1 MMKKGIRGILLA
13 AGILTLAGGEWTISE
28 ARADA
33 GIRQEE
39 TGQTPADSEEE
50 IPQEGDGETAVL
62 PDKLRLD
69 DQNVYPG
76 MEKAYQDGYVPA
88 VEENTAAVILPLV
101 AREGSTIQSVTA
113 VPDLGDGSQSPFV
126 FRNYQKTFG
135 KTVEQINGTEQ
146 QKEVFLIRF
155 DLELVEER
163 KNGAY
168 PVNIKISYDTDAE
181 TEMQQDFTVYVQI
194 TDEKVTPSPTATPKP
209 TPTAGPE
216 PSASPEPTPE
226 ETPVPSAETPETEQP
241 DMQGTEEVITDGAA
255 LSLGGADGGGA
266 VSVAGTGEEKPS
278 PEPKVIITKCTG
290 VPEHIY
296 AGETVEFTAVLK
308 NTNKK
313 KPVQNMTVAITCEAE
328 GIRLKSDSNT
338 FYFDYLGTEKTL
350 EVPLKFQIDEKT
362 AAGKYTVLFALSYD
376 NPDAEPLTS
385 SGQIDLKVEQKNE
398 VEMEVG
404 EIAEEV
410 NAGDSMQI
418 PIQVMN
424 LGRGMVYNVR
434 CSVEVPGLRADKSLF
449 LGNIDGGTAASGEF
463 GVFAGI
469 VNEDAEEADQ
479 RYGRT
484 SGRIVL
490 TYEDEDG
497 EETQKFQDMAITIQ
511 SLEIRQEETTPEEE
525 SGIGKQLAAGI
536 GILILLG
543 GTGCGI
549 SVWRRRKVRK
559 GRYE

>member
-1 MMKKGIRGILLA
+1 MKKGIRGILLA

-511 SLEIRQEETTPEEE
+511 PLEIRQEETTPEEE

>member
-28 ARADA
+28 TRADA

-113 VPDLGDGSQSPFV
+113 VPDLGDRSQSPFV

-511 SLEIRQEETTPEEE
+511 PLEIRQEETTPEEE

>member
-39 TGQTPADSEEE
+39 MGQTPADSEEE

-168 PVNIKISYDTDAE
+168 PVNIKISYDTE
-181 TEMQQDFTVYVQI
+181 TETEIQQDFIVYVQI
-194 TDEKVTPSPTATPKP
+194 TDEKVTPSPTATPEP
-209 TPTAGPE
+209 TPTDTPV
-216 PSASPEPTPE
+216 PSVSPEPTPE
-226 ETPVPSAETPETEQP
+226 ETPLPSAETPETEQT
-241 DMQGTEEVITDGAA
+241 DMQGMEAVITDGAA

-266 VSVAGTGEEKPS
+266 VSVGGTGEEKPS
-278 PEPKVIITKCTG
+278 SEPKVIITKCTG

-313 KPVQNMTVAITCEAE
+313 KPVQNMTVAVTCEAE

-418 PIQVMN
+418 PVQVMN

-449 LGNIDGGTAASGEF
+449 LGNIDGGMAASGEF

-469 VNEDAEEADQ
+469 VNENAEEADQ

-497 EETQKFQDMAITIQ
+497 EETQEFQDMAITIQ
-511 SLEIRQEETTPEEE
+511 PLEIRQEETAPEEE

>member
-1 MMKKGIRGILLA
+1 MKKGIRGILLA

>member
-33 GIRQEE
+33 EIRQEE
-39 TGQTPADSEEE
+39 TGQSPADSGEE
-50 IPQEGDGETAVL
+50 ITQEGAGETAVL

-76 MEKAYQDGYVPA
+76 MEKAYQDGYEPA
-88 VEENTAAVILPLV
+88 VEEDTVAVILPLL

-155 DLELVEER
+155 DLELAEER

-168 PVNIKISYDTDAE
+168 PVKIKISYDTDAE

-194 TDEKVTPSPTATPKP
+194 TDEKVTPSPAATPKP

-266 VSVAGTGEEKPS
+266 VSVSGTGEEKPS

-313 KPVQNMTVAITCEAE
+313 KPVQNMTVAVTCEAE

-449 LGNIDGGTAASGEF
+449 LGNIDGGMAASGEF

-469 VNEDAEEADQ
+469 VNENAEEADQ

-497 EETQKFQDMAITIQ
+497 EETQEFQDMAITIQ
-511 SLEIRQEETTPEEE
+511 PLEIRQEETAPEEE

>member
-113 VPDLGDGSQSPFV
+113 VPDLGDRSQSPFV

-511 SLEIRQEETTPEEE
+511 PLEIRQEETTPEEE

>member
-497 EETQKFQDMAITIQ
+497 EETQEFQDMAITIQ
-511 SLEIRQEETTPEEE
+511 PLEIRQEETAPEEE

>member
-62 PDKLRLD
+62 PDKLCLD

-146 QKEVFLIRF
+146 QKEAFLIRF

-226 ETPVPSAETPETEQP
+226 ETPTPSVETPETEQP

-511 SLEIRQEETTPEEE
+511 PLEIRQEETTPEEE
-525 SGIGKQLAAGI
+525 SGIGKQLAVGI

>member
-33 GIRQEE
+33 EIRQEE

-50 IPQEGDGETAVL
+50 IPQEGAGETAVL

-76 MEKAYQDGYVPA
+76 MEKAYQDGYEPA
-88 VEENTAAVILPLV
+88 VEEDTVAVILPLL

-449 LGNIDGGTAASGEF
+449 LGNIDGGMAASGEF

-469 VNEDAEEADQ
+469 VNENAEEADQ

-497 EETQKFQDMAITIQ
+497 EETQEFQDMAITIQ
-511 SLEIRQEETTPEEE
+511 PLEIRQEETTPEEE

>member
-385 SGQIDLKVEQKNE
+385 SSQIDLKVEQKNE

-434 CSVEVPGLRADKSLF
+434 CSVEVPGLRVDKSLF

-497 EETQKFQDMAITIQ
+497 TESQKFQDMAITIRP
-511 SLEIRQEETTPEEE
+511 LEIRQEETTPEEE

>member
-1 MMKKGIRGILLA
+1 MKKGIRGILLA
-13 AGILTLAGGEWTISE
+13 AGILALAGGEWTRNE
-28 ARADA
+28 TWADM
-33 GIRQEE
+33 GIRQGE
-39 TGQTPADSEEE
+39 TGQSPADSGEE
-50 IPQEGDGETAVL
+50 IPQEGAGETDAL
-62 PDKLRLD
+62 AEKLRVD

-76 MEKAYQDGYVPA
+76 MKKAYQDGYEPV
-88 VEENTAAVILPLV
+88 VEENTAIVILPLL

-135 KTVEQINGTEQ
+135 KTVEQINGTKQ

-168 PVNIKISYDTDAE
+168 PVNIKISYDTEAE

-194 TDEKVTPSPTATPKP
+194 TDEKVTPSPTASPEP
-209 TPTAGPE
+209 TPTAGPV

-266 VSVAGTGEEKPS
+266 VSVGGTGEEKPS

-313 KPVQNMTVAITCEAE
+313 KSVQNMTVAITCEAE

-362 AAGKYTVLFALSYD
+362 TAGKYTVLFALSYD

-449 LGNIDGGTAASGEF
+449 LGNIDGGMAASGEF

-469 VNEDAEEADQ
+469 VNEDAEETDQ

-497 EETQKFQDMAITIQ
+497 EETQKFQDMTITIQ
-511 SLEIRQEETTPEEE
+511 PLEIRQEETAPEEE

>member
-209 TPTAGPE
+209 TPTAGPG

-511 SLEIRQEETTPEEE
+511 PLEIRQEETTPEEE

>member
-39 TGQTPADSEEE
+39 MGQTPADSEEE

-278 PEPKVIITKCTG
+278 PEPKVIIMKCTG

-497 EETQKFQDMAITIQ
+497 EESQKFQDMAITIQ
-511 SLEIRQEETTPEEE
+511 PLEIRQEETTPEEE

>member
-33 GIRQEE
+33 EIRQEE
-39 TGQTPADSEEE
+39 TGQSPADSGEE
-50 IPQEGDGETAVL
+50 ITQEGAGETAVL

-76 MEKAYQDGYVPA
+76 MEKAYQDGYEPA
-88 VEENTAAVILPLV
+88 VEEDTVAVILPLL

-155 DLELVEER
+155 DLELAEER

-168 PVNIKISYDTDAE
+168 PVKIKISYDTEIE
-181 TEMQQDFTVYVQI
+181 TEIQQDFIVYVQI
-194 TDEKVTPSPTATPKP
+194 TDEKVTPSPTATPEP
-209 TPTAGPE
+209 TPTDTPV
-216 PSASPEPTPE
+216 PSVSPEPTPE
-226 ETPVPSAETPETEQP
+226 ETPLPSAETPETEQT

-418 PIQVMN
+418 PVQVMN

-511 SLEIRQEETTPEEE
+511 PLEIRQEETTPEEE

>member
-1 MMKKGIRGILLA
+1 MKKGIRGILLA
-13 AGILTLAGGEWTISE
+13 AGILALAGGEWTRNE
-28 ARADA
+28 TWADM
-33 GIRQEE
+33 GIRQGE
-39 TGQTPADSEEE
+39 TGQSPADSGEE
-50 IPQEGDGETAVL
+50 IPQEGAGETDAL
-62 PDKLRLD
+62 AEKLRVD

-76 MEKAYQDGYVPA
+76 MKKAYQDGYEPA
-88 VEENTAAVILPLV
+88 VEENTATVILPLL

-135 KTVEQINGTEQ
+135 KTVEQINGTKQ

-168 PVNIKISYDTDAE
+168 PVNIKISYDTEAE

-194 TDEKVTPSPTATPKP
+194 TDEKVTPSPTASPEP
-209 TPTAGPE
+209 TPTAGPV

-266 VSVAGTGEEKPS
+266 VSVGGTGEEKPS

-313 KPVQNMTVAITCEAE
+313 KSVQNMTVAITCEAE

-362 AAGKYTVLFALSYD
+362 TAGKYTVLFALSYD

-449 LGNIDGGTAASGEF
+449 LGNIDGGMAASGEF

-469 VNEDAEEADQ
+469 VNEDAEETDQ

-497 EETQKFQDMAITIQ
+497 EETQKFQDMTITIQ
-511 SLEIRQEETTPEEE
+511 PLEIRQEETAPEEE

>member
-13 AGILTLAGGEWTISE
+13 AGILTLAGGEWTIIE

-50 IPQEGDGETAVL
+50 IPQEGDGETVVL

-266 VSVAGTGEEKPS
+266 VSVAWTGEEKPS

-511 SLEIRQEETTPEEE
+511 PLEIRQEETTPEEE

-543 GTGCGI
+543 GIGCGI

>member
-385 SGQIDLKVEQKNE
+385 SSQIDLKVEQKNE

-434 CSVEVPGLRADKSLF
+434 CSVEVPGLRVDKSLF

-511 SLEIRQEETTPEEE
+511 PLEIRQEETTPEEE

>member
-13 AGILTLAGGEWTISE
+13 AGILTLAGGEWTIIE

-385 SGQIDLKVEQKNE
+385 SSQIDLKVEQKNE

-434 CSVEVPGLRADKSLF
+434 CSVEVPGLRVDKSLF

-511 SLEIRQEETTPEEE
+511 PLEIRQEETTPEEE

>member
-33 GIRQEE
+33 EIRQEE
-39 TGQTPADSEEE
+39 TGQTPADPEEE
-50 IPQEGDGETAVL
+50 IPQEGAGETAVL

-449 LGNIDGGTAASGEF
+449 LGNIDGGMAASGEF

-469 VNEDAEEADQ
+469 VNENAEEADQ

-497 EETQKFQDMAITIQ
+497 EETQEFQDMAITIQ
-511 SLEIRQEETTPEEE
+511 PLEIRQEETAPEEE

>member
-511 SLEIRQEETTPEEE
+511 PLEIRQEETTPEEE

>member
-209 TPTAGPE
+209 TPTAGPG

-449 LGNIDGGTAASGEF
+449 LGNIDGGT
-463 GVFAGI
+463 GI

-511 SLEIRQEETTPEEE
+511 PLEIRQEETTPEEE

>member
-278 PEPKVIITKCTG
+278 PEPKVIIMKCTG

-497 EETQKFQDMAITIQ
+497 EETQEFQDMAITIQ
-511 SLEIRQEETTPEEE
+511 PLEIRQEETAPEEE

>member
-13 AGILTLAGGEWTISE
+13 AGILTLAGGEWTIIE

-209 TPTAGPE
+209 TSTAGPE

-497 EETQKFQDMAITIQ
+497 EETQEFQDMAITIQ
-511 SLEIRQEETTPEEE
+511 PLEIRQEETAPEEE

>member
-39 TGQTPADSEEE
+39 TGQTPADSEEG

-194 TDEKVTPSPTATPKP
+194 TDEKATPSPTATPKP

-511 SLEIRQEETTPEEE
+511 PLEIRQEETTPEEE

>member
-88 VEENTAAVILPLV
+88 VEENTAAVILPLL

-113 VPDLGDGSQSPFV
+113 VSDLGDGSQSPFV

-194 TDEKVTPSPTATPKP
+194 TDEKVTPSPAATPKP

-511 SLEIRQEETTPEEE
+511 PLEIRQEETTPEEE

>member
-1 MMKKGIRGILLA
+1 MKKGIRGILLA

-88 VEENTAAVILPLV
+88 VEENTAAVILPLL

-113 VPDLGDGSQSPFV
+113 VSDLGDGSQSPFV

-194 TDEKVTPSPTATPKP
+194 TDEKVTPSPAATPKP

-266 VSVAGTGEEKPS
+266 VSVSGTGEEKPS

-362 AAGKYTVLFALSYD
+362 TAGKYTVLFALSYD

-449 LGNIDGGTAASGEF
+449 LGNIDGGMAASGEF

-469 VNEDAEEADQ
+469 VNEDAEETDQ

-497 EETQKFQDMAITIQ
+497 EETQKFQDMTITIQ
-511 SLEIRQEETTPEEE
+511 PLEIRQEETAPEEE

>member
-1 MMKKGIRGILLA
+1 MKKGIRGILLA

-33 GIRQEE
+33 EIRQEE
-39 TGQTPADSEEE
+39 TGQSPADSGEE
-50 IPQEGDGETAVL
+50 ITQEGAGETAVL

-76 MEKAYQDGYVPA
+76 MEKAYQDGYEPA
-88 VEENTAAVILPLV
+88 VEEDTVAVILPLL

-155 DLELVEER
+155 DLELAEER

-168 PVNIKISYDTDAE
+168 PVKIKISYDTEIE
-181 TEMQQDFTVYVQI
+181 TEIQQDFIVYVQI
-194 TDEKVTPSPTATPKP
+194 TDEKVTPSPTATPEP
-209 TPTAGPE
+209 TPTDTPV
-216 PSASPEPTPE
+216 PSVSPEPTPE
-226 ETPVPSAETPETEQP
+226 ETPLPSAETPETEQT

-511 SLEIRQEETTPEEE
+511 PLEIRQEETTPEEE

>member
-39 TGQTPADSEEE
+39 TGQSPADSGEE
-50 IPQEGDGETAVL
+50 ITQEGAGETAVL

-76 MEKAYQDGYVPA
+76 MEKAYQDGYEPA
-88 VEENTAAVILPLV
+88 VEEDTVAVILPLL

-278 PEPKVIITKCTG
+278 PEPKVIIMKCTG

-449 LGNIDGGTAASGEF
+449 LGNIDGGMAASGEF

-469 VNEDAEEADQ
+469 VNENAEEADQ

-511 SLEIRQEETTPEEE
+511 PLEIRQEETTPEEE

>member
-497 EETQKFQDMAITIQ
+497 EESQKFQDMAITIQ
-511 SLEIRQEETTPEEE
+511 PLEIRQEETTPEEE

>member
-88 VEENTAAVILPLV
+88 VEENTAAVILPLL

-113 VPDLGDGSQSPFV
+113 VSDLGDGSQSPFV

-194 TDEKVTPSPTATPKP
+194 TDEKVTPSPAATPKP

-266 VSVAGTGEEKPS
+266 VSVSGTGEEKPS

-362 AAGKYTVLFALSYD
+362 TAGKYTVLFALSYD

-449 LGNIDGGTAASGEF
+449 LGNIDGGMAASGEF

-469 VNEDAEEADQ
+469 VNEDAEETDQ

-497 EETQKFQDMAITIQ
+497 EETQKFQDMTITIQ
-511 SLEIRQEETTPEEE
+511 PLEIRQEETAPEEE

>member
-33 GIRQEE
+33 EIRQEE
-39 TGQTPADSEEE
+39 TGQSPADSGEE
-50 IPQEGDGETAVL
+50 ITQEGAGETAVL

-76 MEKAYQDGYVPA
+76 MEKAYQDGYEPA
-88 VEENTAAVILPLV
+88 VEEDTVAVILPLL

-155 DLELVEER
+155 DLELAEER

-168 PVNIKISYDTDAE
+168 PVKIKISYDTEIE
-181 TEMQQDFTVYVQI
+181 TEIQQDFIVYVQI
-194 TDEKVTPSPTATPKP
+194 TDEKVTPSPTATPEP
-209 TPTAGPE
+209 TPTDTPV
-216 PSASPEPTPE
+216 PSVSPEPTPE
-226 ETPVPSAETPETEQP
+226 ETPLPSAETPETEQT

-511 SLEIRQEETTPEEE
+511 PLEIRQEETTPEEE

>member
-13 AGILTLAGGEWTISE
+13 AGILTLAGGEWTIIE

-511 SLEIRQEETTPEEE
+511 PLEIRQEETTPEEE